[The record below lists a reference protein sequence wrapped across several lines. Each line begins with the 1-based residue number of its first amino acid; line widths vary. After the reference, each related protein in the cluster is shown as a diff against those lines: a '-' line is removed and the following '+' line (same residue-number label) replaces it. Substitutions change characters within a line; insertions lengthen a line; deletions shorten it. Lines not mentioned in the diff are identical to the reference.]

1 LRPREEVSGFG
12 KQTKSCLALGVACP
26 YALGTRLEIAYKSD
40 PVITSR
46 RRTPLLGSQ
55 DLIVGLVIVVVL
67 FGAKKIPEL
76 AGSIGKSLKEFKKG
90 VEATEEEPAAPTA
103 AQVCAS
109 CQLPMQPDWQHC
121 PRCGASTG

>member
-1 LRPREEVSGFG
+1 
-12 KQTKSCLALGVACP
+12 
-26 YALGTRLEIAYKSD
+26 
-40 PVITSR
+40 VITSR

-90 VEATEEEPAAPTA
+90 VEATAEEEKEPAAPTA
-103 AQVCAS
+103 AAPTAAKACAS
-109 CQLPMQPDWQHC
+109 CQLPVQPDWQHC